1 MQRAGVVVRMVT
13 GDNIHTARHIAKECG
28 LFDEAQGHVAL
39 EVGGGWG
46 DEACL
51 GNIYRVDRLCRVCVH
66 VRLLLCMVRHVLAW
80 WATWTGQALDATHV
94 ETCHMRHGTATKQL
108 KVNVMVF
115 AWRAP
120 PPPAQ
125 GPVFRTL
132 PAAELMPLLPN
143 LRVLARSSP
152 EDKLTLVRLL
162 KSQVRYRAVRMCA
175 VPGSTYAAWGST
187 CAFHWPVAGM

>member
-1 MQRAGVVVRMVT
+1 MVT

-120 PPPAQ
+120 PPPRHRA
-125 GPVFRTL
+125 PCSAPCLPLSSCRCCPTCVCSRARAPRT
-132 PAAELMPLLPN
+132 
-143 LRVLARSSP
+143 SSP
-152 EDKLTLVRLL
+152 WCGCSRARCGTGQYVCVQYQAVHMQHGAVHVHSTGLWLVCDQR
-162 KSQVRYRAVRMCA
+162 RMM
-175 VPGSTYAAWGST
+175 T
-187 CAFHWPVAGM
+187 